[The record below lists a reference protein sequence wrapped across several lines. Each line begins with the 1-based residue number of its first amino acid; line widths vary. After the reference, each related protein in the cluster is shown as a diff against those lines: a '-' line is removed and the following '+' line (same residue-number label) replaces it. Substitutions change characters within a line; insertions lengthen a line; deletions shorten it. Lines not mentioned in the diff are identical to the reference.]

1 MTYRDALPQLD
12 GDLLFLT
19 DGGLETDLIFRR
31 GIDLPHFAAC
41 TLLLTGSGRA
51 TLRDYY
57 RDFAT
62 LAIERGAGFILDTVT
77 WRANPDWIRALG
89 YPRDALDDLNRSAVD
104 LAAGI
109 RAEFR
114 RPGTP
119 IPIAGV
125 VGPRGD
131 GYRPGQLQSVDEA
144 GSYHSAQIEILADT
158 AADLVTAL
166 TITYPAE
173 GAGIAIAARE
183 LGMPVAISFT
193 VETDGRL
200 ATGETLGQAI
210 DAVDELSDFW
220 PAYYMVNCCHPSHLP
235 AELETLDRVRG
246 FRANASALSHA
257 QLDESEQL
265 DAGDPV
271 ELGAQIRELRDRAP
285 QVSIVGGCCGTDIR
299 HLRRIAAATA

>member
-12 GDLLFLT
+12 RDLLFLT

-41 TLLLTGSGRA
+41 ALLLTNSGRA
-51 TLRDYY
+51 MLRDYY

-62 LAIERGAGFILDTVT
+62 LAMERGAGFVLDTVT
-77 WRANPDWIRALG
+77 WRANPDWLRELG
-89 YPRDALDDLNRSAVD
+89 YAPESLVELNRAAVD
-104 LAAGI
+104 LAVGV

-114 RPGTP
+114 RPGLP
-119 IPIAGV
+119 IPISGV
-125 VGPRGD
+125 LGPRGD

-144 GSYHSAQIEILADT
+144 RSYHSAQIEILADT
-158 AADLVTAL
+158 AADLVTAMS
-166 TITYPAE
+166 INYPAE

-200 ATGETLGQAI
+200 ATGETLAQAI

-235 AELETLDRVRG
+235 AELESLDRVRG
-246 FRANASALSHA
+246 YRANASALSHA
-257 QLDESEQL
+257 ELDESEQL

-285 QVSIVGGCCGTDIR
+285 QFTILGGCCGTDIR
-299 HLRRIAAATA
+299 HLRQIAAATA